1 MIALLYLSIAFGLTG
16 IFIAHRKQFSFSVQV
31 FSALLAAILLGWLIN
46 VLHNN
51 WAIEASAFKNWIA
64 WLNFLGYGYVDL
76 LRMVSIPLI
85 MISIISALVNINYK
99 EDKVL
104 KTVLII
110 LATLLITVVLAALV
124 SLVVSVFLGLDSSS
138 LTPDEKKLANWQ
150 GRISKIESVP
160 GLLRS
165 LLPKN
170 PFLDMTGQRSSSIAA
185 VVIFS
190 LFLSWGYLSLD
201 KDERNAQH
209 LDNFRNSVN
218 ALQKVII
225 SMVRNVLKLTPYGVF
240 AIMLRVASSTNF
252 AALQELGK
260 FIAATYVAL
269 GLVFILHLIIIG
281 LFGYSP
287 ITYVKKAWPTLSFAF
302 TSRSSAGTLP
312 LTIETQEQAFGVKS
326 SVASISSSLGTT
338 IGQNGCAGVWP
349 AMLVVMIWNAIGH
362 NIGVLDVL
370 SLVGVILISSL
381 GVAGVG
387 GGATFASIMVLSTLG
402 LSEHLALAVV
412 LTSIESIADMGR
424 TLVNVSGSMVSG
436 LVTGRITNG
445 VDLSIYNSQDSQE
458 DIVENIAKKKGNNG
472 WTTKA

>member
-1 MIALLYLSIAFGLTG
+1 MIALIYLSLAFGLAS
-16 IFIAHRKQFSFSVQV
+16 IFIAHQKQFSFSIRV
-31 FSALLAAILLGWLIN
+31 FSALLLAMLLGGLIN
-46 VLHNN
+46 IMRNS
-51 WAIEASAFKNWIA
+51 WAIEDATFKNWVA

-110 LATLLITVVLAALV
+110 LATLLITVVLAALI
-124 SLVVSVFLGLDSSS
+124 SLVVSVFFGLDSSS
-138 LTPDEKKLANWQ
+138 LTPDEKRLVNWQ
-150 GRISKIESVP
+150 GRISKVENVP

-165 LLPKN
+165 LIPRN

-190 LFLSWGYLSLD
+190 LFLSWGYLSLG
-201 KDERNAQH
+201 KDERNEKH
-209 LDNFRNSVN
+209 LDNFRNNVN

-240 AIMLRVASSTNF
+240 AIMLRVAASTNF
-252 AALQELGK
+252 TAFKELGK
-260 FIAATYVAL
+260 FLAATYVAL
-269 GLVFILHLIIIG
+269 GLVLVLHLIIIG
-281 LFGYSP
+281 LLGYSP
-287 ITYVKKAWPTLSFAF
+287 ITYIKKAWPTLSFAF

-312 LTIETQEQAFGVKS
+312 LTIETQEQALGVRS
-326 SVASISSSLGTT
+326 SIASVSSSLGTT

-362 NIGVLDVL
+362 SIGVWDVL

-381 GVAGVG
+381 GIAGVG

-436 LVTGRITNG
+436 LVAGRLTNG
-445 VDLSIYNSQDSQE
+445 VDPSIYNSQDSQE
-458 DIVENIAKKKGNNG
+458 AIVKIS
-472 WTTKA
+472 